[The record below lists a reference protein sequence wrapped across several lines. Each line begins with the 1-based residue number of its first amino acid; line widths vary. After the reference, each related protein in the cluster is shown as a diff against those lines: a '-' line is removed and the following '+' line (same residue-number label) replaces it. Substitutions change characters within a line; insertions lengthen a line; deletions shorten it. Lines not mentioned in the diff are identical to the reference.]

1 MFFSR
6 AQIEAA
12 AAAIANARGG
22 RRGVP
27 PITNVLELL
36 PEKLRREVM
45 EDAEAALA
53 AVEVTPAVP
62 GAPTLVQTRAKGGK
76 K

>member
-1 MFFSR
+1 MPSFEEV
-6 AQIEAA
+6 QAA

-27 PITNVLELL
+27 EISNILEVL
-36 PEKLRREVM
+36 PEKLREEVI

-53 AVEVTPAVP
+53 AAEAW
-62 GAPTLVQTRAKGGK
+62 RASRAR
-76 K
+76 